1 VRRKTKLWA
10 LGDHENF
17 VEGGKQAV
25 LKIIRACHDDQ
36 TVAFTTVINAVIPP
50 RASIYIGDN
59 GAPPRITSTLMTL
72 MPSTTVFA
80 ADQNGRSQP
89 LS

>member
-1 VRRKTKLWA
+1 
-10 LGDHENF
+10 
-17 VEGGKQAV
+17 

-59 GAPPRITSTLMTL
+59 GAPPRIVDDLFDAVDDRVRLT
-72 MPSTTVFA
+72 
-80 ADQNGRSQP
+80 DGQERSLQP